1 MYGIGIE
8 REHKE
13 DYVLPMNDLKTI
25 DEVFLTRTKEEILEI
40 LKQND
45 SVITETNPELLK
57 IEKYMHGKWRDL
69 HIDMI
74 DNPMILIFSF
84 EELFHNHKEEKIL
97 HILFN
102 HFSAYLK
109 KDYVSTEFKEV
120 ILAMQ
125 ENKTNFLEKLKYL
138 SYDEEREIRVYLNKK
153 IDITNKKIEPLVNEN
168 TYCLQRKVEDKVK

>member
-45 SVITETNPELLK
+45 SVITETNPDLLK
-57 IEKYMHGKWRDL
+57 IEKYMNGRWRDL
-69 HIDMI
+69 HIDII
-74 DNPMILIFSF
+74 DHPEILTFSF
-84 EELFHNHKEEKIL
+84 EELFHSHKEEKIL

-102 HFSAYLK
+102 HFSSYLK
-109 KDYVSTEFKEV
+109 KDYISPEFKET

-125 ENKTNFLEKLKYL
+125 ENKENFLEKLKYL
-138 SYDEEREIRVYLNKK
+138 SYDEEREIRVYLSKK
-153 IDITNKKIEPLVNEN
+153 IDITKEKIETLNLEED
-168 TYCLQRKVEDKVK
+168 TYCLQRKVEEK